1 MNRGGDV
8 RADTMYSGI
17 AYTERGLLVT
27 HTGNHRM
34 HVWDTKGDNRWAL
47 ATRDSLCWPHGV
59 AACGETLAIAD
70 SGKSRVVLWDLA

>member
-1 MNRGGDV
+1 
-8 RADTMYSGI
+8 
-17 AYTERGLLVT
+17 
-27 HTGNHRM
+27 M